1 MEFEVSVLAKTKCK
15 CGDMHFDFKLDG
27 ESIGY
32 GRCGIVAENRFAL
45 KISKAISEAI
55 ENYNVIQ
62 VKEIIHS
69 TLTQYVALSGKDYRS
84 TDRMFDIIQI
94 NPGLTALCLDV
105 QLFTEQHDL

>member
-1 MEFEVSVLAKTKCK
+1 MGFEVTLLPKTECK
-15 CGDMHFDFKLDG
+15 CGDTHFDFKIDG

-55 ENYNVIQ
+55 ENYNAVQ
-62 VKEIIHS
+62 VNELIHS
-69 TLTQYVALSGKDYRS
+69 ALVQYSALTGKDWRGV
-84 TDRMFDIIQI
+84 DRMFDIIPI

-105 QLFTEQHDL
+105 QLFTEQHGL